1 MRWHW
6 HTFNRRLWYK
16 IKIRLLILLIVV
28 NYIWINQGSL
38 LWIVN
43 LPIFIAEDFC
53 LDSLVYT
60 NICQFELL
68 LATQLLECAKNLL
81 NLILGYSFV
90 LTLSNSISVYN
101 YIDRIYVIL
110 NFKIFKRLKHHIFQ
124 LIYRFLASVALSRYN
139 WKIPTKISF
148 IASNKG

>member
-28 NYIWINQGSL
+28 NYIWVNQGSL

-43 LPIFIAEDFC
+43 LSIFIAKDSS

-60 NICQFELL
+60 NICQLELL

-90 LTLSNSISVYN
+90 LALSNSISVYN
-101 YIDRIYVIL
+101 YINRIYVIL
-110 NFKIFKRLKHHIFQ
+110 NFKIFKCLKHHIFQ
-124 LIYRFLASVALSRYN
+124 LIYSFLASIALSRYH